1 MGIKSFYWKK
11 TPTGIVDTEGGLYL
25 TEHDLAKIGFL
36 YLNEEKWDSHPLIT
50 AEWVRTSI
58 AEHANPNLR
67 YDPERRY
74 GYGWWLLPSEKKE
87 NFAYAAFGAGGQ
99 YLFVVPDLKLI
110 VVFTGW
116 NVLGKNELGARTALG
131 RVVEAVTDG

>member
-36 YLNEEKWDSHPLIT
+36 YLNEEKWDSHQLIT

-74 GYGWWLLPSEKKE
+74 GVAWAHPLKGKGRCETWHPLTG
-87 NFAYAAFGAGGQ
+87 AA
-99 YLFVVPDLKLI
+99 
-110 VVFTGW
+110 
-116 NVLGKNELGARTALG
+116 
-131 RVVEAVTDG
+131 

>member
-25 TEHDLAKIGFL
+25 TEHDLAKISFL
-36 YLNEEKWDSHPLIT
+36 YLNEEKWDSHQLIT
-50 AEWVRTSI
+50 AEWVRTSL

-74 GYGWWLLPSEKKE
+74 GYGTS
-87 NFAYAAFGAGGQ
+87 
-99 YLFVVPDLKLI
+99 
-110 VVFTGW
+110 
-116 NVLGKNELGARTALG
+116 
-131 RVVEAVTDG
+131 

>member
-1 MGIKSFYWKK
+1 MTQYGVTSRGIIPGLTGYL
-11 TPTGIVDTEGGLYL
+11 TGIVDTEGGLYL

-36 YLNEEKWDSHPLIT
+36 YLNEEKWDSHQLIT

-74 GYGWWLLPSEKKE
+74 DYGTS
-87 NFAYAAFGAGGQ
+87 
-99 YLFVVPDLKLI
+99 
-110 VVFTGW
+110 
-116 NVLGKNELGARTALG
+116 
-131 RVVEAVTDG
+131 